1 MTRITKILKA
11 DVSSFW
17 EMMNP
22 FTLVTCFATVDYN
35 SWIESP
41 KALKLASKLD
51 KDVVLAEGM
60 LYILRPSDLPFRTNM
75 GTLRRLQA
83 I

>member
-1 MTRITKILKA
+1 MTRITTTLKV
-11 DVSSFW
+11 DVSSTRGDTKK
-17 EMMNP
+17 P
-22 FTLVTCFATVDYN
+22 FFSLTHSVTVDYN

-60 LYILRPSDLPFRTNM
+60 DVKATWFALLY
-75 GTLRRLQA
+75 
-83 I
+83 

>member
-1 MTRITKILKA
+1 MVIANMCIA
-11 DVSSFW
+11 
-17 EMMNP
+17 
-22 FTLVTCFATVDYN
+22 VDYN

-51 KDVVLAEGM
+51 KDVVLAEGE
-60 LYILRPSDLPFRTNM
+60 LPTYSSP
-75 GTLRRLQA
+75 GLH

>member
-1 MTRITKILKA
+1 MWISKA
-11 DVSSFW
+11 DVSIFPGMAKW
-17 EMMNP
+17 NILL
-22 FTLVTCFATVDYN
+22 THARTVDYN

-60 LYILRPSDLPFRTNM
+60 LSLRQLA
-75 GTLRRLQA
+75 LLV
-83 I
+83 